1 MLQAMIQ
8 PHELS
13 AIIGERMKTLLRMK
27 VHGLDPSWV
36 KEFDLQQLTAC
47 CDRLAVCLPNAARPL
62 HKAIQREMIQ
72 NPDFAAWFTR
82 LLTLNEQ
89 QSNGGEPEGD
99 SQPGLDSTE
108 LGNEL
113 SALLEVCQ
121 DNALPV
127 TAYSEADVLA
137 LLTYGQLTASAQ
149 LAFLVRHTPMDL
161 SQGDGAQLMKN
172 LAVCGDFP
180 VPLSGEQW
188 ALIEEPFVETRWLFT
203 SVSVKRIFELFQFC
217 PELADIAR
225 LLHQEKVPDQLRLE
239 DYMYFAEDAA
249 EYLRLLT
256 AVIQRL
262 GNGPT
267 SAFIRQWQK
276 DNCALAQL
284 RRMERMARTVENKDW
299 SAALATYGGYIN
311 LLYGARFKT
320 IPLTDLT
327 PYQEKILTYAILH
340 NKKHFIKIVDENGS
354 VFLNLSNYSIL
365 FQEELYQKH
374 FNLNEL
380 TAKDLTE
387 CSWMVRKKLPVRL
400 LEGKRTYTFAEL
412 KLLYDTPPAYSCLY
426 DLMGS
431 DNLDYRIKV
440 LRQLCKRNALDE
452 IADEGELSALAALL
466 DQKPLQDW
474 RQEEFGHIEGLAA
487 GDTVKM
493 LIHLEKLR
501 HLLPDMRCRVDTMLA
516 LRSLDVLDQF
526 DSMDA
531 LKDSLFETDRDW
543 HALANAI
550 ELSPEFKTRHRSTIV
565 EFLCKDGAG
574 MAQKYLDNLGRDR
587 SIAFHRVVKAELM
600 GQFNAL
606 KYHEGD
612 LARELDC
619 PVPPEISMA
628 WQKNLFAENPR
639 IEVREHD
646 DFFATMLLG
655 TQPYETCLSYRGGAY
670 NHCLLACFDSNKK
683 VLYASQGG
691 QVIGRACIRLT
702 KCCLSGTGQQIGA
715 GFHFVDLED
724 GRKDERV
731 TLFLERAYFGGATP
745 EERKQIGTMFIELAQ
760 RKAQEM
766 GTMLV
771 LSMDYRDIATENFA
785 QTRLSLYI
793 SASKAGEQYLDSLGG
808 SASISSE
815 GSYKSSNFLV
825 WQAG

>member
-1 MLQAMIQ
+1 MLQTMIQ

-13 AIIGERMKTLLRMK
+13 AVIGMRVKTLLRMK

-47 CDRLAVCLPNAARPL
+47 CDRLAVCLPNTARPL

-72 NPDFAAWFTR
+72 NPDFSAWFTR
-82 LLTLNEQ
+82 LLALNEE
-89 QSNGGEPEGD
+89 QSNGGEPEG
-99 SQPGLDSTE
+99 SPQPGLDCTE
-108 LGNEL
+108 LGNGL

-121 DNALPV
+121 DKALPV

-137 LLTYGQLTASAQ
+137 LLAYGQLTASAQ
-149 LAFLVRHTPMDL
+149 LAFLVGRAPMDL
-161 SQGDGAQLMKN
+161 SQGDGAQLMEN
-172 LAVCGDFP
+172 LAVCGDIP
-180 VPLSGEQW
+180 VPLNDEQW
-188 ALIEEPFVETRWLFT
+188 ALLGEPFVKTRWLFM
-203 SVSVKRIFELFQFC
+203 SVPVEKIFELFHFC
-217 PELADIAR
+217 PELVDIAR
-225 LLHQEKVPDQLRLE
+225 LLHQEKVPEQLRLE

-256 AVIQRL
+256 TVIQRL
-262 GNGPT
+262 GVRPT

-276 DNCALAQL
+276 DNCALSQL
-284 RRMERMARTVENKDW
+284 RRMECVTRTAENKDW
-299 SAALATYGGYIN
+299 SEALATYGGYIN

-327 PYQEKILTYAILH
+327 TYQEKILTYAILH
-340 NKKHFIKIVDENGS
+340 NKKHFIKMVDENGP

-387 CSWMVRKKLPVRL
+387 CSWMVSKKLPAKL
-400 LEGKRTYTFAEL
+400 LAGKRIYTFSEL

-426 DLMGS
+426 DLMRS

-440 LRQLCKRNALDE
+440 LRQLRKRNALDE
-452 IADEGELSALAALL
+452 VTDEDDLSALAALL
-466 DQKPLQDW
+466 DQKPLHNW
-474 RQEEFGHIEGLAA
+474 RQEEFGHIERLTA

-493 LIHLEKLR
+493 LIHLEKLS
-501 HLLPDMRCRVDTMLA
+501 HLLPDMRRRVDAMLA
-516 LRSLDVLDQF
+516 LRSLDVLGQF
-526 DSMDA
+526 DSIDA
-531 LKDSLFETDRDW
+531 LKDSLFETDREW
-543 HALANAI
+543 HALANAM

-587 SIAFHRVVKAELM
+587 RIAFRRVVKAELM

-619 PVPPEISMA
+619 AVPPEISTA
-628 WQKNLFAENPR
+628 WQKNLSAENHR
-639 IEVREHD
+639 IEVREYD

-655 TQPYETCLSYRGGAY
+655 TQPYNTCLSYRGGAY

-683 VLYASQGG
+683 VLYASRDG

-702 KCCLSGTGQQIGA
+702 KCCLSGTEQQIGA

-724 GRKDERV
+724 GRKDERI

-766 GTMLV
+766 GSMLV
-771 LSMDYRDIATENFA
+771 LSMDYCDTAAESFA

-808 SASISSE
+808 SASVSSE
-815 GSYKSSNFLV
+815 GSYRSGNFLV
-825 WQAG
+825 

>member
-1 MLQAMIQ
+1 MLQTMIQ

-13 AIIGERMKTLLRMK
+13 AVIGVRMKTLLSMK
-27 VHGLDPSWV
+27 VHGLDPAWV
-36 KEFDLQQLTAC
+36 KEFDLPQLTAC

-72 NPDFAAWFTR
+72 NPDFTAWFTR
-82 LLTLNEQ
+82 LLILNEQ
-89 QSNGGEPEGD
+89 QSNDSQLEGD
-99 SQPGLDSTE
+99 SQHGLDCTE
-108 LGNEL
+108 LGNGL

-121 DNALPV
+121 DNALPI
-127 TAYSEADVLA
+127 TAYAEADVLS
-137 LLTYGQLTASAQ
+137 LLTYGQLRASAQ
-149 LAFLVRHTPMDL
+149 LAFLVGRAPMDL

-172 LAVCGDFP
+172 LAVCGDIP
-180 VPLSGEQW
+180 VLLNEEQW
-188 ALIEEPFVETRWLFT
+188 ALLGESFVNTRWMFMYEP
-203 SVSVKRIFELFQFC
+203 VDRILELFHFC

-225 LLHQEKVPDQLRLE
+225 LLHQENVPEHLGLE

-262 GNGPT
+262 GSSFT
-267 SAFIRQWQK
+267 SAFIKQWQT
-276 DNCALAQL
+276 DHCALSQL
-284 RRMERMARTVENKDW
+284 RRMERVTRTAENKDW
-299 SAALATYGGYIN
+299 GAALATYGGYLN
-311 LLYGARFKT
+311 LLYGDRFKT
-320 IPLTDLT
+320 IPLTNLT
-327 PYQEKILTYAILH
+327 AYQEKILIYAILH
-340 NKKHFIKIVDENGS
+340 NKKHFIKLVDENGS

-387 CSWMVRKKLPVRL
+387 CSWMVRKKLPARL
-400 LEGKRTYTFAEL
+400 LEGDRTYTFAEL

-440 LRQLCKRNALDE
+440 LRQLCKRSALDE
-452 IADEGELSALAALL
+452 ITEEDDLPTLAALL
-466 DQKPLQDW
+466 DRKPLHDW
-474 RQEEFGHIEGLAA
+474 RREEFGRIEGLTA

-493 LIHLEKLR
+493 LLHLEKLR
-501 HLLPDMRCRVDTMLA
+501 HLLPDMHCRVDAMLA
-516 LRSLDVLDQF
+516 LRSLYVLDQF
-526 DSMDA
+526 ESMDA

-543 HALANAI
+543 RTLADAMK
-550 ELSPEFKTRHRSTIV
+550 LSPEFKAQHRNTIV

-574 MAQKYLDNLGRDR
+574 IAKKYLDNLGKDQH
-587 SIAFHRVVKAELM
+587 IAFHRVVKAELM

-619 PVPPEISMA
+619 SVSPEINVA
-628 WQKNLFAENPR
+628 WQKNLSAENHR

-655 TQPYETCLSYRGGAY
+655 TQPYATCLSYHGGIY

-683 VLYASQGG
+683 VLYASRDG

-724 GRKDERV
+724 SRKDERV
-731 TLFLERAYFGGATP
+731 TLFLERTYHGGATL
-745 EERKQIGTMFIELAQ
+745 EDRKQIGTMFIELVQ

-771 LSMDYRDIATENFA
+771 LSMDYCDTAPESFA

-808 SASISSE
+808 SASVSSE
-815 GSYKSSNFLV
+815 GSYRSGNFLM
-825 WQAG
+825 WQAD